1 MSDNHFDP
9 SRYLVQLKGKDYL
22 EVKWR
27 LVWLR
32 NNEPNATIETE
43 LISLTDQ
50 QAVFKAKVTTAAG
63 ASATGFGSETPR
75 DFGDYI
81 EKAETKAVGRA
92 LGMLGYGTQFS
103 YEFEEGDR
111 IVDSPTNNPQQN
123 NVPPRARTT
132 SQNTVAPQQAP
143 QGIDFTKLGT
153 PTPINQQA
161 QPNGNQAPPQAT
173 PGAAP
178 TPKQFGMI
186 GGIRDR
192 MGWTDDDLHIFASVQ
207 SLNELDRKQISEVID
222 ALMKQEQSGDH
233 TRPSLLAQEVAAG
246 GGSFDDVPF

>member
-1 MSDNHFDP
+1 MVDNTVGFDP
-9 SRYLVQLKGKDYL
+9 ARYLISLKGKDYL

-50 QAVFKAKVTTAAG
+50 QAVFKATVTTPSG
-63 ASATGFGSETPR
+63 ASASGFGTETPR

-103 YEFEEGDR
+103 YEFEEGER
-111 IVDSPTNNPQQN
+111 IVDSPVQHPQQN
-123 NVPPRARTT
+123 NVPPRARNT
-132 SQNTVAPQQAP
+132 SQNTVVGTHPQQQAP
-143 QGIDFTKLGT
+143 
-153 PTPINQQA
+153 TPIHQQS

-173 PGAAP
+173 PGTAP

-186 GGIRDR
+186 GGLRDR

-207 SLNELDRKQISEVID
+207 SLNDLDRKQISEVID
-222 ALMKQEQSGDH
+222 ALVALEKSGDH
-233 TRPSLLAQEVAAG
+233 TRPSLQAHDAETG